1 MWIEKTT
8 MQCYKIIGKII
19 GIHHECE
26 CGIIKK
32 YVPRIIDWH
41 HEACRVMANGDRE
54 GQIILSITD
63 FFLAHL

>member
-32 YVPRIIDWH
+32 ICAENH
-41 HEACRVMANGDRE
+41 
-54 GQIILSITD
+54 Q
-63 FFLAHL
+63 LASRGLPSDGKR

>member
-26 CGIIKK
+26 GGIIKK
-32 YVPRIIDWH
+32 NM
-41 HEACRVMANGDRE
+41 C
-54 GQIILSITD
+54 
-63 FFLAHL
+63 